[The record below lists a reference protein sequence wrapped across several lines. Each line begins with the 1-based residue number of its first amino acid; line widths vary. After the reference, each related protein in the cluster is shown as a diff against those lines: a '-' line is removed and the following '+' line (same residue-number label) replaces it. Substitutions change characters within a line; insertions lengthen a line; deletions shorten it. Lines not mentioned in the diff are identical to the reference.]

1 MYAVVNGNADRWAS
15 WDVTTTTPRG
25 RKNYEVTQQWVF
37 LSKTYKKHLRP
48 RLRPWHLVLFS
59 TKLTHCWAGMNFQL
73 HHCWCHPHLL
83 GSSTAICVIYAS
95 SLSPQLST
103 AKKISIF
110 CDKFWNFFGIL
121 WPVLF
126 CKLASITNEIP
137 YNLTISPL
145 WHLTYSNCHNNC
157 CITHKN

>member
-1 MYAVVNGNADRWAS
+1 MSKLGCNYNN
-15 WDVTTTTPRG
+15 TPRQKEL
-25 RKNYEVTQQWVF
+25 RSHSTMSLLIKNVQ
-37 LSKTYKKHLRP
+37 KTLETKTETLTP
-48 RLRPWHLVLFS
+48 CSWTLFS

-73 HHCWCHPHLL
+73 HHCWCHPHP
-83 GSSTAICVIYAS
+83 GSTAICVIYAS